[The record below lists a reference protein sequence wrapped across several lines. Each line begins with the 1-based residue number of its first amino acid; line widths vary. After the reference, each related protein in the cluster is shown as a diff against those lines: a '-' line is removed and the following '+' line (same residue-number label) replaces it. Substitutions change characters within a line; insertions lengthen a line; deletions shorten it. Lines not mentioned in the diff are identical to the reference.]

1 MDKKAFKTLEEQ
13 VEILKERN
21 LLFNDEVVALQFL
34 ARENYYKVMT
44 SYKDLFLDKQEKETY
59 LEGTNFED
67 IKNLYLLDRDLK
79 SLYLKY
85 LLIVENRFKLYCL
98 MNSTVYFR
106 KSMLI
111 LIWIVLISKITK
123 KC

>member
-21 LLFNDEVVALQFL
+21 LLFNDDVVALQFL

-44 SYKDLFLDKQEKETY
+44 SYKGLFLDKQEKETY

-85 LLIVENRFKLYCL
+85 LLIVENRFKAILSYEF
-98 MNSTVYFR
+98 NSVFPQ
-106 KSMLI
+106 K
-111 LIWIVLISKITK
+111 
-123 KC
+123 

>member
-44 SYKDLFLDKQEKETY
+44 V
-59 LEGTNFED
+59 
-67 IKNLYLLDRDLK
+67 IKIY
-79 SLYLKY
+79 S
-85 LLIVENRFKLYCL
+85 
-98 MNSTVYFR
+98 
-106 KSMLI
+106 
-111 LIWIVLISKITK
+111 
-123 KC
+123 